1 MLKKRLSPQRHS
13 SSRTGHL
20 NVRGGA
26 YTDIRELIRLR
37 HASRELELPTAN
49 RALNPMSGLLTS
61 RFRGRGIDFA
71 EVRTY
76 QAGDDIRT
84 IDWRVTARTQI
95 PHTKLFQEEKERPVL
110 VLVDQSHSMFF
121 GSKIVF
127 KSVVAAEAAA
137 VIAWTALD
145 RGDRVGGIVF
155 SENLHREVRPRR
167 NKNSVLR
174 LINEINDFNQRL
186 GKEFD
191 VEERNYLTEALR
203 NVRRVAKHGSA
214 IFLISDFTKFDEEA
228 QLHFGQLARHND
240 IVGIH
245 VSDQLE
251 RELPRP
257 DYYTITDG
265 TSRARI
271 NTASKKNRKAYQQ
284 DYDNNFAKVKSIFAK
299 HKSILLALRTEQMSG
314 DALIEAIGRSAKNL
328 SAKAV
333 GK

>member
-1 MLKKRLSPQRHS
+1 MHI
-13 SSRTGHL
+13 
-20 NVRGGA
+20 RGGA

-37 HASRELELPTAN
+37 HASKELELPTSN

-61 RFRGRGIDFA
+61 KFRGRGIDFA
-71 EVRTY
+71 EVRAY
-76 QAGDDIRT
+76 QPGDDIRT

-110 VLVDQSHSMFF
+110 ILVDQSHSMFF
-121 GSKIVF
+121 GPKIVF

-137 VIAWTALD
+137 VIGWTALD

-155 SENLHREVRPRR
+155 SETLHREVRPRR
-167 NKNSVLR
+167 NKHSVLR
-174 LINEINDFNQRL
+174 LLNEVNDFNKRL

-191 VEERNYLTEALR
+191 GNRGNYLTGALR

-214 IFLISDFTKFDEEA
+214 IFIISDFANFNDEA
-228 QLHFGQLARHND
+228 QLHLGQLARHND

-257 DYYTITDG
+257 DFYTITDG
-265 TSRARI
+265 KSRARI
-271 NTASKKNRKAYQQ
+271 NTASKKNRDAYQQ
-284 DYDNNFAKVKSIFAK
+284 GFYENLAAVRSEFLK
-299 HKSILLALRTEQMSG
+299 HKAILLELKTEQMIG
-314 DALIEAIGRSAKNL
+314 DALIKAIGRSAREI
-328 SAKAV
+328 S

>member
-1 MLKKRLSPQRHS
+1 MLKTTKSPQRHS
-13 SSRTGHL
+13 STRTGHL
-20 NVRGGA
+20 DIRGGA

-37 HASRELELPTAN
+37 HASKELQLPTAN

-71 EVRTY
+71 EVRRY
-76 QAGDDIRT
+76 QPGDDIRT

-110 VLVDQSHSMFF
+110 ILVDQSHSMFF
-121 GSKIVF
+121 GSRYVF

-155 SENLHREVRPRR
+155 ADDLHREVRPRR
-167 NKNSVLR
+167 NKNAVLR
-174 LINEINDFNQRL
+174 LLNEVNDFNQRL
-186 GKEFD
+186 GRDFRGNGES
-191 VEERNYLTEALR
+191 YLTEALR

-214 IFLISDFTKFDEEA
+214 IFLISDFTNFDEEA
-228 QLHFGQLARHND
+228 QLHFGQLARQND

-251 RELPRP
+251 RDLPQP
-257 DYYTITDG
+257 DNYTITDG
-265 TSRARI
+265 QSRARI
-271 NTASKKNRKAYQQ
+271 NTANKKNRTAY
-284 DYDNNFAKVKSIFAK
+284 
-299 HKSILLALRTEQMSG
+299 R
-314 DALIEAIGRSAKNL
+314 DAYNWQ
-328 SAKAV
+328 
-333 GK
+333 